1 MFFVFPDGVL
11 VTDSIS
17 KIRSDGAFTIKEA
30 RRIHKKLSKRDF
42 NEALLEELRA
52 AIIRYENALRQ
63 DHPPAA
69 RKSLQELDHFLTKEF
84 GRYKKSIF
92 RDWFDSLFSAVMIAL
107 VLRLFI
113 IEPFMIPSGSMIPTI
128 LIGDHIFVSKL
139 SYGIRLPLVGKYL
152 VQWDTPHYGDVIVF
166 VYPVEPDKDFIKRV
180 VGLPG
185 DTITVEGTEV
195 YINGKVVESSPPK
208 DVNVTDFDEN
218 QPSRDSLLFTNK
230 LAEHEFHV
238 LYDRRLR
245 HPRSQYTVPE
255 GHLFVMGDNRDSSS
269 DSRVWGFVPMDNV
282 KGHALVVWWSA
293 SQGSGF
299 RFSRI
304 GTLLD

>member
-1 MFFVFPDGVL
+1 M
-11 VTDSIS
+11 TDSIS
-17 KIRSDGAFTIKEA
+17 KIRSDGTFTLKEA
-30 RRIHKKLSKRDF
+30 RRIHKKLSKSEF
-42 NEALLEELRA
+42 NEALLEELRS
-52 AIIRYENALRQ
+52 AIIRYENALKQ
-63 DHPPAA
+63 ELPPAA
-69 RKSLQELDHFLTKEF
+69 RKTLQELDQLLNKEF

-139 SYGIRLPLVGKYL
+139 SYGIRLPLLGKYL
-152 VQWDTPHYGDVIVF
+152 VNWSMPKHGDVVVF
-166 VYPVEPDKDFIKRV
+166 VYPVEPEKDFIKRV
-180 VGLPG
+180 IGLPG
-185 DTITVEGTEV
+185 DKVTVEGTEV
-195 YINGKVVESSPPK
+195 YINGKVVESSAPEN
-208 DVNVTDFDEN
+208 VNVADFDEN
-218 QPSRDSLLFTNK
+218 QPARDSLLFTNRMGD
-230 LAEHEFHV
+230 HQFHV
-238 LYDRRLR
+238 LYDRRPSHL
-245 HPRSQYTVPE
+245 RSQYTVPE

-293 SQGSGF
+293 SHAGGF

-304 GTLLD
+304 GTFLE